1 MRWPQTDPTPRG
13 FTKFDVMPDP
23 NPDPSVVT
31 VRSRPAMGCA
41 FEVRTLGV
49 DVEAMEA
56 AAEAALDEVA
66 RIDALLSWFSPTS
79 EVYRLNHT
87 PVGELVQLDVEL
99 MRILE
104 DCWSWNVITG
114 GVFDPVASGSQ
125 RLQGAA
131 SAGVTLPESLR
142 LNPSERQAVWVS
154 EGAALDLGGYGKG
167 YALDRAYEI
176 LRTYGVRDGMIQ
188 GGGSSFLAWGTA
200 PHGQAWRVRLA
211 PDQLDNCLL
220 SGDGDDSRKE
230 AQPNAESWV
239 LPVDGALGGL
249 SFSGVDSANISE
261 LALINKAT
269 IVPHHSNT
277 PCRNCAVASASALEA
292 ETLSTTFL
300 MLGRERSW
308 QWLKDWGGEL
318 ESIPEVWWREGSDP
332 WERRRA

>member
-1 MRWPQTDPTPRG
+1 
-13 FTKFDVMPDP
+13 
-23 NPDPSVVT
+23 
-31 VRSRPAMGCA
+31 MGCA

-66 RIDALLSWFSPTS
+66 RIDALLSWFAQTS

-87 PVGELVQLDVEL
+87 PVDEPVQVDVEL

-104 DCWSWNVITG
+104 DCWGWNVITG

-125 RLQGAA
+125 RLQGST
-131 SAGVTLPESLR
+131 SAGVTLPEALR

-167 YALDRAYEI
+167 YALDRAYET
-176 LRTYGVRDGMIQ
+176 LRIYGVRDGMIQ

-200 PHGQAWRVRLA
+200 PQGQAWRVRLA
-211 PDQLDNCLL
+211 PDQLDASLVAHANQNEIQ
-220 SGDGDDSRKE
+220 SRE
-230 AQPNAESWV
+230 NSWI
-239 LPVDGALGGL
+239 LPVDGELGGL
-249 SFSGVDSANISE
+249 SFSGVDSTNLSE
-261 LALINKAT
+261 LTLPGKSIPPLKSSKA
-269 IVPHHSNT
+269 
-277 PCRNCAVASASALEA
+277 PCRNCAVASASAVEA

-300 MLGRERSW
+300 ILGRERSC
-308 QWLKDWGGEL
+308 QWLKDWGREL
-318 ESIPEVWWREGSDP
+318 EAIPEVWWREGADP

>member
-23 NPDPSVVT
+23 DPSVVT

-41 FEVRTLGV
+41 FEVRALGV

-66 RIDALLSWFSPTS
+66 RIDALLSWFAPTS

-87 PVGELVQLDVEL
+87 PVGEPVQLDVEL

-125 RLQGAA
+125 RRQGST
-131 SAGVTLPESLR
+131 SAGVTLPEALR
-142 LNPSERQAVWVS
+142 LNPSERQAVWTTV
-154 EGAALDLGGYGKG
+154 GAALDLGGYGKG
-167 YALDRAYEI
+167 YALDRAYET

-200 PHGQAWRVRLA
+200 PQGQAWRVRFD
-211 PDQLDNCLL
+211 PDQ
-220 SGDGDDSRKE
+220 SDDSLFAIANKKE
-230 AQPNAESWV
+230 SQAKEESWI
-239 LPVDGALGGL
+239 LPVGGELGGL
-249 SFSGVDSANISE
+249 SFSGIDSANVSE
-261 LALINKAT
+261 LILPGKSIPPLKSSEA
-269 IVPHHSNT
+269 

-300 MLGRERSW
+300 ILGRERSC
-308 QWLKDWGGEL
+308 QWLKDWGREL
-318 ESIPEVWWREGSDP
+318 EAIPEVWWREGSDQ